1 MGLRKAQD
9 TRRDLIGSPW
19 SNAPWVVIVTA
30 ALAAVFLL
38 AVLSAEVLA
47 GRRWARTYGGPGPE
61 ELARLQL
68 QNFAASAE
76 LYGLER
82 RRVLPRLDDLSRPDI
97 AAGLPYIQ
105 SIPPDPWGRP
115 YVYRVLGPQR
125 GAFEI
130 RSLGEDGRPGT
141 EDDLVERGA
150 DFDP

>member
-30 ALAAVFLL
+30 GLAAVFLL

-47 GRRWARTYGGPGPE
+47 GRRWARTKGGGPE

-82 RRVLPRLDDLSRPDI
+82 RRVLPRLDDLTRSDMV
-97 AAGLPYIQ
+97 AGMPYIKR
-105 SIPPDPWGRP
+105 IPPDPWGKA
-115 YVYRVLGPQR
+115 YVYRVLGPQPR
-125 GAFEI
+125 AFEV
-130 RSLGEDGRPGT
+130 RSLGADGRPDT
-141 EDDLVERGA
+141 QDDLVERGA
-150 DFDP
+150 DYP